1 MANVAVNATIS
12 ARDAASGN
20 INKVNKSLK
29 ALQIGFAAVGV
40 AAAGF
45 ARLAVDAV
53 KAAAEDEM
61 SNAKLNAALRVRGFL
76 TDDLAA
82 KINEQTLAMAAYG
95 ITDDQVRAGIEVGS
109 RFFKDQATILKANA
123 VAAQIAAATGSDLSS
138 VMEILGKA
146 AQGQTKG
153 LKALGIETTKTVKK
167 TIYKYK
173 TDELG
178 NKIRVKTTK
187 LTKEAATI
195 QDILSAASAKYGGI
209 ADEVANTTGGKFLSA
224 QVSVNEQL
232 EKFGY
237 LLLPA
242 VETALDVFSET
253 VLPNAIGF
261 FENYGKAL
269 ETEIDTHIAPAF
281 DELGRT
287 IELLGVDFEGFFANI
302 GSTENILG
310 SFSEINKKVDEFT
323 FALKLMNE
331 GIILFKRLTGQPIPG
346 EGMTGIDPMTVKYQP
361 DLTVPNPYSDTP
373 TTVVTTVNI
382 GTEKVDTVVAQS
394 IRRIGTEPTRQ

>member
-29 ALQIGFAAVGV
+29 ALQVGFAAVGV

-61 SNAKLNAALRVRGFL
+61 SNAKLNAALKVRGFL

-209 ADEVANTTGGKFLSA
+209 ADGVANTTGGKFLSA

-242 VETALDVFSET
+242 VSTALDVFSTT
-253 VLPNAIGF
+253 VLPGAIGY
-261 FENYGKAL
+261 FENFGKAVAI
-269 ETEIDTHIAPAF
+269 EIDTHIKPAF

-287 IELLGVDFEGFFANI
+287 IELLGVDFSGFFENL
-302 GSTENILG
+302 GSTENMLSG
-310 SFSEINKKVDEFT
+310 FSEINKKVDEFT
-323 FALKLMNE
+323 LALKLMNE

-346 EGMTGIDPMTVKYQP
+346 EGAIINPMDVKYAP
-361 DLTVPNPYSDTP
+361 DLRVPNPYGDTG

-382 GTEKVDTVVAQS
+382 GTDKVDTVVANS